1 MLVLQMSANFTKVDG
16 KKCGVN
22 AAELI
27 DGEGLCLS
35 G

>member
-1 MLVLQMSANFTKVDG
+1 MLVLQMSATLIKVDG
-16 KKCGVN
+16 KECGVN

-27 DGEGLCLS
+27 DGEGLCFR

>member
-1 MLVLQMSANFTKVDG
+1 MLVLQMSATFTKVDG
-16 KKCGVN
+16 KERGVN

-27 DGEGLCLS
+27 DEEGLCFR